1 MMKVKEVARLT
12 GVSVRTLHHYDEIG
26 LLSPDT
32 VTESGYR
39 LYSDANLETLQQILF
54 FRELDFPLRKIR
66 EMMAAP
72 GYDRMEA
79 LALQRRMLLE
89 RRGQLDRMIGVLDQT
104 IKHYKGEIHMTREE
118 KFKGFDFTK
127 GNLYEEEARERW
139 GDQAVD
145 RYNEALGAMDRE
157 EKETLGETMNSVYV
171 NLAAVRHLPPSST
184 EAQEAIRQWYVLLN
198 RMGSYSPEAFR
209 ALGQMY
215 VDDERFTANIDR
227 FGEGLSLFMREAM
240 AIYANRILT

>member
-127 GNLYEEEARERW
+127 GNLYEGEARKRW

-145 RYNEALGAMDRE
+145 RYNEALGAMDQE
-157 EKETLGETMNSVYV
+157 EKETLGETMNAVYV

-198 RMGSYSPEAFR
+198 RLGSYSPEAFK